1 MRDIGYL
8 LADCA
13 RHMRRMFDERMRGIG
28 VTGPQARLLMT
39 LGAHEGEQQSY
50 YANLLEVEPITLCRM
65 VDRMVEAG
73 LIERS
78 PDPNDRRAR
87 LLSRSARARDM
98 APDLQAEIDGL
109 VHDIESG
116 FTSDELSALRDLL
129 LRLSEKLT
137 ATQDKP
143 TENRNRTA
151 HG

>member
-13 RHMRRMFDERMRGIG
+13 RHMRRIFDERMRGIG

-39 LGAHEGEQQSY
+39 LAAHEGEQQSY

-73 LIERS
+73 LIERRT
-78 PDPNDRRAR
+78 DPRDRRAR
-87 LLSRSARARDM
+87 LLTRSARAQAM
-98 APDLQAEIDGL
+98 APNLQAEIDGL
-109 VHDIESG
+109 IDDLQSG
-116 FTSDELSALRDLL
+116 FTPDELQTLHNLL
-129 LRLSEKLT
+129 ARMSEKLV
-137 ATQDKP
+137 ATGNKT
-143 TENRNRTA
+143 TELREKTA